1 MKEYR
6 ETIPVGEF
14 AQDIIFQQNFPLTP
28 FTPLIIDNLLLN
40 WEYFFYNLPHLPARL
55 DNYI

>member
-40 WEYFFYNLPHLPARL
+40 
-55 DNYI
+55 